1 MKWMRFLLLLCPGLL
16 GACATGIRS
25 PDGDKPAAPIALQRI
40 ALDPRNGGQLVD
52 AAALRPGDI
61 LLSSAPSL
69 TSAGVQLL
77 TLAPVSHALLHIG
90 GGRVVEAVG
99 QGVRE
104 RGIAEVLE
112 EESVVVAF
120 RHPRM
125 NAEYAERIAE
135 FSRKQV
141 GKRYD
146 HFGIIL
152 QAPFTLERRLCELP
166 LVPSLVRDLCIRGI
180 GAIQMGVAS
189 KDSFFCS
196 QLVLEAYRQ
205 AQLPLTDANPRLLSP
220 RDILHMREGD
230 VPSVRTH
237 DSLTYVGHL
246 KFRPPAVENAL
257 TLNN

>member
-1 MKWMRFLLLLCPGLL
+1 MWKRSFFLCLSLLT
-16 GACATGIRS
+16 GACATGMRTA
-25 PDGDKPAAPIALQRI
+25 DGERPGGTIALQRT
-40 ALDPRNGGQLVD
+40 ALDPRNGGQLVEST
-52 AAALRPGDI
+52 ALRSGDI

-77 TLAPVSHALLHIG
+77 TLAPVSHALVYVG

-104 RGIAEVLE
+104 RAIAEVLE

-125 NAEYAERIAE
+125 NDQYAMRIAN
-135 FSRKQV
+135 FSRLQV

-146 HFGIIL
+146 HFGIVL

-166 LVPSLVRDLCIRGI
+166 LMPLLVRDLCIRGI

-189 KDSFFCS
+189 KDRFFCS

-205 AQLPLTDANPRLLSP
+205 AELPLTDANPRLLSP

-237 DSLTYVGHL
+237 DALTYVGHL
-246 KFRPPAVENAL
+246 KFRAPAVDTTARD
-257 TLNN
+257 

>member
-1 MKWMRFLLLLCPGLL
+1 MWKQAFMLCLSLLTS
-16 GACATGIRS
+16 ACATGMRTA
-25 PDGDKPAAPIALQRI
+25 DGERPGGEIALQRT
-40 ALDPRNGGQLVD
+40 ALDPRNGGQLVEPT
-52 AAALRPGDI
+52 ALRSGDI

-77 TLAPVSHALLHIG
+77 TLAPVSHALVYVG

-104 RGIAEVLE
+104 RAIAEVLE

-125 NAEYAERIAE
+125 NDQYAMRIAD

-146 HFGIIL
+146 HFGIVL

-180 GAIQMGVAS
+180 GAIQMGVA
-189 KDSFFCS
+189 KNDRFFCS

-205 AQLPLTDANPRLLSP
+205 AELPLTDANPRLLSP

-237 DSLTYVGHL
+237 DALTYVGHL
-246 KFRPPAVENAL
+246 KFRAPAVDT
-257 TLNN
+257 TLRD